1 MGFQDFIKGNSLGL
15 LNAGIGLV
23 GGRTAEEQASGGLMG
38 FRNGLVNNR
47 TMQYLQKSNPEL
59 AQAVQSGAMDA
70 TDAFKLHVQEQ
81 MAAKAAAKAAS
92 MPDRKWVELA
102 DGSYGWADANSGEF
116 KPLGKASKPNENGNK
131 FGMTP
136 VYGQD
141 ENGNVTIMQLTGDGQ
156 LLPSQTPKG
165 FTPLSPYDK
174 SYQTSQGTAAGKGA
188 GEAAV
193 AAPGAIQMA
202 QQIDTQ
208 IQELKNDS
216 SLPNVLGPMD
226 SLTPNILP
234 GSVRAQA
241 RIDQLKGGAFLQA
254 RQMLKGGGAITDYEG
269 QKAENAFVRLNQAQS
284 PEDFNKALDEFN
296 AAVQE
301 GARKLQA
308 QGQAPQSQGG
318 QKVRVY
324 NPATGMLE

>member
-116 KPLGKASKPNENGNK
+116 KPIGKASKPNDYTSRIDAANQ
-131 FGMTP
+131 
-136 VYGQD
+136 YGLAED
-141 ENGNVTIMQLTGDGQ
+141 DPAYKSFILTGKMPKEDQQALTTTDKKAILEADDLVASSQNAIESLKKAQTLSKQANSGWGAGVRATIGNNLPDLLVPDVISSPESSEATSNFDNAVVGNALTQ
-156 LLPSQTPKG
+156 LKAIFGGAPTEGERQILLDLQGSSSQPKPVRDAILQRATEMAQKRLEFNQQRADALRGNTYYKPAGATSQPSQ
-165 FTPLSPYDK
+165 
-174 SYQTSQGTAAGKGA
+174 
-188 GEAAV
+188 EAAD
-193 AAPGAIQMA
+193 P
-202 QQIDTQ
+202 
-208 IQELKNDS
+208 
-216 SLPNVLGPMD
+216 LG
-226 SLTPNILP
+226 I
-234 GSVRAQA
+234 R
-241 RIDQLKGGAFLQA
+241 R
-254 RQMLKGGGAITDYEG
+254 
-269 QKAENAFVRLNQAQS
+269 
-284 PEDFNKALDEFN
+284 
-296 AAVQE
+296 
-301 GARKLQA
+301 
-308 QGQAPQSQGG
+308 
-318 QKVRVY
+318 
-324 NPATGMLE
+324 